1 MKSKKF
7 MNFRIRKAWHQSCDI
22 LSIDSVT
29 LGTLSNFRNVDP
41 ISLSIK
47 GSKSKASAQ
56 QPHN

>member
-1 MKSKKF
+1 